1 MNRQNKDWWKSAVVY
16 QVYPRSFQDSNGDG
30 IGDLKGV
37 IRRLDYLRT
46 LGVDIIWLS
55 PVYTSPND
63 DNGYDISDYRGIMP
77 EFGTMEDFDL
87 LLQEIHNRD
96 MKLVMDMVVNHTSDE
111 HAWFQEAKSSKTS
124 AFRDY
129 YIWRKGKEG
138 MPPNNWLSMFG
149 GTAWEYDETTEE
161 YYLHLFG
168 KKQPDLNW
176 ENKKV
181 RNEVYDIMKWW
192 VNKGVDGFRM
202 DVINFISKVPGLPE
216 GIDGNGKPYYE
227 NGPRIHE
234 YLHEMNGEVAENNCL
249 VMIGEMPDV
258 HTEDALLYTDP
269 NRNELDMVFSFEHVE
284 VGYGKYGKWS
294 VRPWALTELK
304 EILGKWQDELN
315 EKGWNSLY
323 WSNHDQ
329 PRAVSR
335 FGDDREQYRVI
346 SAKMLAVC
354 LHMMKGTP
362 FIYQGEELGMTNT
375 RFASIHDHRDI
386 EILTEYKEYCKQGII
401 PEDEFMNAAYEH
413 GRDNARVPVA
423 WDDTANGGFTDGEP
437 WIKVSGQYKTINA
450 RNNLEDPGSVF
461 YFYKKLIELRH
472 HEKIMVHGDFRMLC
486 REDEDIF
493 AYTRRLDKKIWL
505 IVCNFTC
512 KSKRFTVPLEHINEA
527 RLIIAN
533 YTDFKVQ
540 LPEIKLR
547 PYETVV
553 LEMHN
558 N

>member
-138 MPPNNWLSMFG
+138 MPPNNWLSMCG

-202 DVINFISKVPGLPE
+202 DVINFISKVPGL
-216 GIDGNGKPYYE
+216 
-227 NGPRIHE
+227 
-234 YLHEMNGEVAENNCL
+234 
-249 VMIGEMPDV
+249 
-258 HTEDALLYTDP
+258 T
-269 NRNELDMVFSFEHVE
+269 
-284 VGYGKYGKWS
+284 
-294 VRPWALTELK
+294 
-304 EILGKWQDELN
+304 
-315 EKGWNSLY
+315 
-323 WSNHDQ
+323 
-329 PRAVSR
+329 
-335 FGDDREQYRVI
+335 
-346 SAKMLAVC
+346 
-354 LHMMKGTP
+354 
-362 FIYQGEELGMTNT
+362 
-375 RFASIHDHRDI
+375 
-386 EILTEYKEYCKQGII
+386 
-401 PEDEFMNAAYEH
+401 
-413 GRDNARVPVA
+413 
-423 WDDTANGGFTDGEP
+423 
-437 WIKVSGQYKTINA
+437 
-450 RNNLEDPGSVF
+450 
-461 YFYKKLIELRH
+461 
-472 HEKIMVHGDFRMLC
+472 
-486 REDEDIF
+486 
-493 AYTRRLDKKIWL
+493 
-505 IVCNFTC
+505 
-512 KSKRFTVPLEHINEA
+512 
-527 RLIIAN
+527 
-533 YTDFKVQ
+533 
-540 LPEIKLR
+540 
-547 PYETVV
+547 
-553 LEMHN
+553 
-558 N
+558 